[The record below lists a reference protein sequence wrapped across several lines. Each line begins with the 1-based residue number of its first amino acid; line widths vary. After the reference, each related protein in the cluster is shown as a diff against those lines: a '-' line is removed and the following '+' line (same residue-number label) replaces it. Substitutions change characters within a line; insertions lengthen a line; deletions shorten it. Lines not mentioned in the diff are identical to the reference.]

1 MVINKKKI
9 NVMNVRNAW
18 SLIKFELKERLV
30 EVTYRIRSIIRDRSL
45 NPGLKSSL
53 LKLSLLVNG
62 SMPTCS
68 KTDDQNTQPAHK
80 LTWHFLCPPKGS
92 LGIVA

>member
-9 NVMNVRNAW
+9 NVMNGRNAC
-18 SLIKFELKERLV
+18 SLIKLELKERFV
-30 EVTYRIRSIIRDRSL
+30 EVTYRIQSIIRDRSL

-68 KTDDQNTQPAHK
+68 KTDDQ
-80 LTWHFLCPPKGS
+80 
-92 LGIVA
+92 

>member
-9 NVMNVRNAW
+9 DVMNRRNAW
-18 SLIKFELKERLV
+18 LLVKLELKERLV
-30 EVTYRIRSIIRDRSL
+30 DVTYRIHSIIRDRSL

-68 KTDDQNTQPAHK
+68 KTDDQ
-80 LTWHFLCPPKGS
+80 
-92 LGIVA
+92 